1 MNQKNKIVEVYGLW
15 FADLVAI
22 GISFVLA
29 TYIRFGN
36 FRDMGDKGIHFQ
48 VCLVLLLFCTVY
60 TFFIDWNRNFLKRKL
75 QKELYEIL
83 KYHVIMMLVVQMIM
97 YFLKW
102 ADVFS
107 RLVMIYFPIINV
119 ALTLLLHLMIKKGM
133 QIHYQSELSRIKV
146 LVITHAE
153 MAGEVLERLQDTLE
167 INYQIVGIAC
177 PEAGAGDIQRE
188 GAQATGRSG
197 EPLREAGGTENVQ
210 SAYRDEKIDG
220 IPVVHA
226 GDNFMGNVTLMAL
239 DEVFIYAPEL
249 KQKQIQKI
257 LNGFDEMGVDCHYC
271 IELPGTQ
278 PGRSRIESFGSY
290 SVITYTRFQS
300 SYKRLLIKRV
310 MDIAGGLVGLLIT
323 MVFFPFVALAIKLDS
338 PGPVMFSQ
346 IRIGRN
352 GRRFKIYKFRSMYID
367 AEERKKELEGQ
378 NEIQGLMFKIEN
390 DPRITRVGKFIRK
403 TSIDELPQ
411 FYNVVKGDMSLVG
424 TRPPTADEFEKYNQY
439 YRRRIS
445 MTPGLTGLW
454 QVSGRSDIEDFDDV
468 VKYDLEYIDGWSLT
482 LDMKILLRTIWVVLA
497 GRGSR

>member
-22 GISFVLA
+22 GVSFVLA
-29 TYIRFGN
+29 TYLRFGN

-48 VCLVLLLFCTVY
+48 VCLVLLLFCTIY
-60 TFFIDWNRNFLKRKL
+60 TFFIDWNRNFLKRSFR
-75 QKELYEIL
+75 KELYEIV

-107 RLVMIYFPIINV
+107 RLVMIYFPVINV

-133 QIHYQSELSRIKV
+133 QIHYRSELSRIKV
-146 LVITHAE
+146 LVITQRE
-153 MAGEVLERLQDTLE
+153 MADEVLERLQDTLE

-177 PEAGAGDIQRE
+177 PESQGTKGRPEGNLQDDGKNGTGSRE
-188 GAQATGRSG
+188 IRRDG
-197 EPLREAGGTENVQ
+197 E
-210 SAYRDEKIDG
+210 IDG
-220 IPVVHA
+220 VPVILV
-226 GDNFMGNVTLMAL
+226 GSGFMENVTLMAL

-249 KQKQIQKI
+249 KQKQIQYM

-271 IELPGTQ
+271 IELPGTKS
-278 PGRSRIESFGSY
+278 GRSKIDSFGNY
-290 SVITYTRFQS
+290 SVVTYTRFQS
-300 SYKRLLIKRV
+300 SYKRLLIKRM
-310 MDIAGGLVGLLIT
+310 MDIVGGLVGLLIT
-323 MVFFPFVALAIKLDS
+323 LVFFPFVALAIRLDS

-367 AEERKKELEGQ
+367 AEERKKELEKQ
-378 NEIQGLMFKIEN
+378 NEMQGLMFKMEN

-454 QVSGRSDIEDFDDV
+454 QVSGRSDVEDFDDV
-468 VKYDLEYIDGWSLT
+468 VKYDLEYIDSWSLT
-482 LDMKILLRTIWVVLA
+482 LDIKILFRTVWVVLA
-497 GRGSR
+497 GRGSK

>member
-60 TFFIDWNRNFLKRKL
+60 TFFIDWNRNFLKRSIK
-75 QKELYEIL
+75 KELYEIA

-177 PEAGAGDIQRE
+177 PEAGDVRRE
-188 GAQATGRSG
+188 GAQA
-197 EPLREAGGTENVQ
+197 AGMD
-210 SAYRDEKIDG
+210 AYRDEKIDG

-226 GDNFMGNVTLMAL
+226 GDDFMENVTLMAL

-278 PGRSRIESFGSY
+278 PERSKIESFGSY